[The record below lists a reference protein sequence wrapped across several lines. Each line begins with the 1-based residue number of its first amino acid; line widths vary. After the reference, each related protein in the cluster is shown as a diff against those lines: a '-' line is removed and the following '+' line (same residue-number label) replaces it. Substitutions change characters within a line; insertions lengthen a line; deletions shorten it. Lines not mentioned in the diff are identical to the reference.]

1 MEQKERTDV
10 PIAKRRR
17 NRPVSSLKTRVEM
30 LDQKRALNPK
40 AASGKAVAV
49 PRWSGKFEAAV
60 LMAAPKAEQPPVP
73 VKKAKKHMKKMGTE
87 PGPL

>member
-1 MEQKERTDV
+1 M
-10 PIAKRRR
+10 
-17 NRPVSSLKTRVEM
+17 RVEM

-49 PRWSGKFEAAV
+49 PRWSGKLEAAGSQSISFASAYIKKRFNLPV

-73 VKKAKKHMKKMGTE
+73 VKKAKKHMKIMGTE
-87 PGPL
+87 PGPLW